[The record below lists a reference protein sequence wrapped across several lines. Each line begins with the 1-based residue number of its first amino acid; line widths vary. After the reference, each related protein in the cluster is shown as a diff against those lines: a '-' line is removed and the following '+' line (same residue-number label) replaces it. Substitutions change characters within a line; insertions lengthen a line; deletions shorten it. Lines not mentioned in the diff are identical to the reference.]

1 MYFECVIRAK
11 PAIYKTTWWF
21 NVSTFLWG
29 KRSETIS
36 QLGSE
41 RNLSIKKFL
50 TKVSLSRAPSIKVIT
65 EERPPSVFCFAPT
78 LLPLFLTGL
87 PTPRGR
93 LNVKTPIKHQLSIG
107 GSPCVWLQFLLPFE
121 TNKANFLF
129 CKL

>member
-1 MYFECVIRAK
+1 MYFDCVIRAK

-21 NVSTFLWG
+21 NVSTEKRLLWK

-65 EERPPSVFCFAPT
+65 ERPPSVFCFAPSPFP
-78 LLPLFLTGL
+78 LLLAGL
-87 PTPRGR
+87 RPRGR
-93 LNVKTPIKHQLSIG
+93 LNV
-107 GSPCVWLQFLLPFE
+107 
-121 TNKANFLF
+121 
-129 CKL
+129 